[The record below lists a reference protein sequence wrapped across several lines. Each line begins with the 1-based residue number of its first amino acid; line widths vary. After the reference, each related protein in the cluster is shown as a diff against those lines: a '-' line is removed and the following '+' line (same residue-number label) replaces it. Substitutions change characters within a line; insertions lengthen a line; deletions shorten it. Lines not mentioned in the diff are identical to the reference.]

1 MKTEYRYFS
10 DITFLRKY
18 TSPLPFLRKLLNDL
32 FNQHGAV
39 GLEIKA
45 VEQINVELTTSHKY
59 IKNIPTGGTILI
71 EYLLNI
77 GRRFH

>member
-1 MKTEYRYFS
+1 MIFRSEFYTQTYYISNMKTEYRYFS

-39 GLEIKA
+39 GLEIKCGA
-45 VEQINVELTTSHKY
+45 HYFPQIH
-59 IKNIPTGGTILI
+59 
-71 EYLLNI
+71 
-77 GRRFH
+77 